1 MGFTKLFNASSTNYI
16 GWPAGSPLPVPA
28 IQISGTSYFD
38 SLPWV
43 ELLLEVLGTLP
54 IEVICIV
61 LPVSLFQNAD
71 GPVARYEVAQASNV
85 AVAGITNV
93 GTNILVYLANTTNT
107 IPGTNDSNPLANNM
121 VVYADNLGNRK
132 TATTTV
138 ECAYPIH
145 STQYMSSKGY
155 QLDPSGVNPGG
166 TKTIWF
172 NGVVDPNHPI
182 FDSSAMAL
190 VSDIPP
196 FTSDTA
202 PATNKLV
209 VYADGSGNRKSP
221 NAPASSD
228 YPIRAT
234 PYMQAGG
241 LLMDDY
247 ATNPSGVGTNSIWYS
262 SAIDAYRPL
271 FNASRLALFTD
282 IPSLTTDTAPVA
294 DNLVVYADSSGNR
307 KVAGG
312 SGAISSLNSVL
323 ALTSANLATV
333 LTAQSANLLPTIKIS
348 STNTTSNRGSVG
360 FGVSNIGTW
369 EIGSGSSTTLN
380 DFYIYSQTKA
390 NIMTV
395 NGTDGLMRATFG
407 YYTTRYD
414 VTGVAANPGSTNT
427 IWADSVNSNS
437 LRYGAGNVLVNPA
450 PTSSNA
456 IPVYTGVAG
465 KVNTTATTTAAT
477 LARPITISAGAT
489 TVAATFNTTDPN
501 CFVNI
506 STTGTTTNRGAVT
519 FGRSAVGQW
528 TIGSDRSNTNADNF
542 FIFRSGNQSL
552 VINGSDQIVTA
563 NYGFNS
569 ARYDIT
575 SFASNPGGANTLWL
589 NSAESTSPSWAGAG
603 RLALASELK
612 TDTNPIANN
621 LVIYTDSSANRG
633 TASGGGVVS
642 CANPIGTPAIALF
655 DPGYVADP
663 ASSYAGSIWMKTST
677 DPNRPQ
683 FKSGGPMALLSD
695 VTAPQN
701 WTINATPTLKP
712 WATAP
717 SLTLYVTKIGKMVT
731 ILIPKYVASVTTA
744 QIVMFPTGTLPAA
757 VIPATNDI
765 YQTCMVYNNAAN
777 TVAYAVVGKSGS
789 DTFSIGPTGGY
800 TTGANGG
807 LLQTAISYLMP

>member
-43 ELLLEVLGTLP
+43 ELLLEVMGTLP

-172 NGVVDPNHPI
+172 NGGVDPNHPI

-262 SAIDAYRPL
+262 SAIDASRPL
-271 FNASRLALFTD
+271 FNASRLALLTD
-282 IPSLTTDTAPVA
+282 IPSLTTDTSPAT

-307 KVAGG
+307 KTATTDSYISQNLVCNQTSDPVGYLRVRPNSDAGG
-312 SGAISSLNSVL
+312 NIILQSLTGGNLGYSAINFNGYWNGSSDVRFNSAKNRWRMIVDQRNTSDVLSFEAFGTSTTKVL
-323 ALTSANLATV
+323 ALDSVAGQV
-333 LTAQSANLLPTIKIS
+333 QSAWPIAVTT
-348 STNTTSNRGSVG
+348 STNTPLSVTSSNSLCSIAVGSTVASSNRGAIG
-360 FGVSNIGTW
+360 FGRLGSNKIW
-369 EIGSGSSTTLN
+369 EFGSDSTANNT
-380 DFYIYSQTKA
+380 DDAYIYSQSSAKKVQEWT
-390 NIMTV
+390 
-395 NGTDGLMRATFG
+395 
-407 YYTTRYD
+407 
-414 VTGVAANPGSTNT
+414 
-427 IWADSVNSNS
+427 
-437 LRYGAGNVLVNPA
+437 
-450 PTSSNA
+450 PTSST
-456 IPVYTGVAG
+456 IRVPLTVVG
-465 KVNTTATTTAAT
+465 TT
-477 LARPITISAGAT
+477 
-489 TVAATFNTTDPN
+489 
-501 CFVNI
+501 
-506 STTGTTTNRGAVT
+506 STTGVNM
-519 FGRSAVGQW
+519 S
-528 TIGSDRSNTNADNF
+528 
-542 FIFRSGNQSL
+542 
-552 VINGSDQIVTA
+552 
-563 NYGFNS
+563 
-569 ARYDIT
+569 T
-575 SFASNPGGANTLWL
+575 SASNPGGSNTLWVD
-589 NSAESTSPSWAGAG
+589 SAASTSPSWAGAG

-621 LVIYTDSSANRG
+621 FVIYTDSSANRG
-633 TASGGGVVS
+633 TASGGGVIS

-683 FKSGGPMALLSD
+683 FKSEGPMALLSD
-695 VTAPQN
+695 IVTPSSNYSSTSITISSVTGWTSMSGTLTIKFYKNLTTKVVNFGVYLPAGASATLNNPTSTFNNFVLVPMASIPAAFQPTLGSFHTFASLTDPSEASKPLRTYEVTATGIVLHN
-701 WTINATPTLKP
+701 ANATNWIAGNK
-712 WATAP
+712 
-717 SLTLYVTKIGKMVT
+717 LTIARGITFTYL
-731 ILIPKYVASVTTA
+731 
-744 QIVMFPTGTLPAA
+744 
-757 VIPATNDI
+757 
-765 YQTCMVYNNAAN
+765 
-777 TVAYAVVGKSGS
+777 GS
-789 DTFSIGPTGGY
+789 
-800 TTGANGG
+800 
-807 LLQTAISYLMP
+807 